1 MEQMQQG
8 VASSYPV
15 KAIDAGAQPACVS
28 RTVFILR
35 ALANATRLAILN
47 YLMAGERS
55 VAQIEDALHIGQPVL
70 SQQLAELR
78 EAGALVARREGKS
91 VFYRLQAGTMTK
103 LVELLCAV
111 ADGSDSA
118 GVAAST
124 RRDAP

>member
-1 MEQMQQG
+1 MRQVERE
-8 VASSYPV
+8 VAAPFSV
-15 KAIDAGAQPACVS
+15 KPMGAYAQPVCVS
-28 RTVFILR
+28 RTVFLLR
-35 ALANATRLAILN
+35 AFANATRLAILN
-47 YLMAGERS
+47 HLMAGERS

-111 ADGSDSA
+111 ADESQSSGGA
-118 GVAAST
+118 V
-124 RRDAP
+124 